1 MKWSRVPVGGELRC
15 KVVPV
20 GGELR
25 CEVVRGSQWVG
36 S

>member
-1 MKWSRVPVGGELRC
+1 M
-15 KVVPV
+15 

-25 CEVVRGSQWVG
+25 CEVARGTQWVGGGELRCEVFRGSQWVG